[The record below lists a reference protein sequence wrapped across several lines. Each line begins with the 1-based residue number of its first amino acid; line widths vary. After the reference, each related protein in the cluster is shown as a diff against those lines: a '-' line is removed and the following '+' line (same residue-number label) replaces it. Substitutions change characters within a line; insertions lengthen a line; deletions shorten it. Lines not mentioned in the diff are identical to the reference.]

1 MELKTIL
8 DEDTYDISPV
18 VDFAKTFKIVDMAKN
33 VFEILSENVGTIL
46 KVTYDNFD
54 EKIHHLDPRF
64 FDSTSNTLKSIL
76 ICSRIGNI
84 IDAHVLVRKLRDD
97 LFQWLYLL
105 STIEFENQIRLKELN
120 DNRIENINS
129 KSDRNNNYSILI
141 WFNNTLHQKKYF
153 NIRKDKYEYKK
164 CVKSLGDNNN
174 EVAILF
180 KEYLSSSFNN
190 LKDLDN
196 FVHGNG
202 EEYVFGNKYDHRN
215 RNIYEDLL
223 VSLQSKIEDILL
235 CYMST
240 LMLLSP
246 ELLISEDYFSCIESG
261 VKPSDKMQTSIAPIF
276 QDYFDAYVKPS
287 QSDLIMYLNLKN
299 RYNMVIE

>member
-1 MELKTIL
+1 MELKTFL

-105 STIEFENQIRLKELN
+105 STIELDYQIRLKELN
-120 DNRIENINS
+120 DNRIEIINS
-129 KSDRNNNYSILI
+129 RSDLNNNKSILI

-153 NIRKDKYEYKK
+153 NVRKEKYPRADH
-164 CVKSLGDNNN
+164 CL
-174 EVAILF
+174 A
-180 KEYLSSSFNN
+180 LSGIYPAESVTTFVSF
-190 LKDLDN
+190 
-196 FVHGNG
+196 
-202 EEYVFGNKYDHRN
+202 
-215 RNIYEDLL
+215 
-223 VSLQSKIEDILL
+223 
-235 CYMST
+235 
-240 LMLLSP
+240 
-246 ELLISEDYFSCIESG
+246 
-261 VKPSDKMQTSIAPIF
+261 
-276 QDYFDAYVKPS
+276 
-287 QSDLIMYLNLKN
+287 
-299 RYNMVIE
+299 